1 MNNVFDRHPERRKGM
16 DPIFCGQV
24 RHLYEVERLSMRQI
38 AKKLGV
44 SKKRVCRVIRNEKI
58 PKPLPESIL
67 KPYERLIDQW
77 YQEYP
82 FLKASQV
89 YERLKAYEFKG
100 SYTTVSVYTQK
111 HRQKKRQPYHELTFL
126 PGEAAQVDWIEVR
139 LPWGTAYGFAM
150 ILAYSRYLYL
160 RFYPHQSLEFFLE
173 GHIEGF
179 REMAGVAHHH
189 WYDNIKTVVIERS
202 PEMKF
207 NAQFLD
213 FARHFGFSIHLCN
226 PYRANEKG
234 RIERALRDLRDY
246 LRVNTFQ
253 DLKELNRKV
262 SLWRIERNQKI
273 HRSVQKAPLEAL
285 KEEKL
290 KALPAI
296 PYRPYRVVLAS
307 ISKTGLVEFETN
319 RYSVPSSYAERTC
332 EIFAYPDHLEIRI
345 KGNRIAWHR
354 RRFGRKETIEDP
366 THRETLLRM
375 TPQFKAKRI
384 YELMDRMDPALHH
397 FLQEAGQEGQNLF
410 DIAYASFKLLKHVSK
425 AMLLSAVREA
435 NRIGT
440 FNIRYVQSLLQAPQP
455 QPPTP
460 VFPQE
465 SKLLDIDY
473 ERRNLKD
480 YDDLL

>member
-1 MNNVFDRHPERRKGM
+1 M
-16 DPIFCGQV
+16 DPIFCGHV
-24 RHLYEVERLSMRQI
+24 KHLYEVERLSMRQI

-44 SKKRVCRVIRNEKI
+44 SKKRVSRVIRNEKI
-58 PKPLPESIL
+58 TKPLFESIL

-100 SYTTVSVYTQK
+100 SYTTVSLYTQK
-111 HRQKKRQPYHELTFL
+111 YRQKRRQAYHELTFL
-126 PGEAAQVDWIEVR
+126 PGEEAQVDWIEER
-139 LPWGTAYGFAM
+139 LPWGVAYGFAV
-150 ILAYSRYLYL
+150 ILAYSRYLYV
-160 RFYPHQSLEFFLE
+160 RFYPRQGLEFFLE
-173 GHIEGF
+173 GHIEAY
-179 REMAGVAHHH
+179 REMGGVAHRHR
-189 WYDNIKTVVIERS
+189 YDNIKTVVIERS
-202 PEMKF
+202 PELKF

-213 FARHFGFSIHLCN
+213 FARHYGFSIHLCN

-234 RIERALRDLRDY
+234 RIERALRDLRDF

-273 HRSVQKAPLEAL
+273 HRSTQKAPLEAL

-307 ISKTGLVEFETN
+307 ISKTGFVELETN
-319 RYSVPSSYAERTC
+319 RYSVPSSCAESSC
-332 EIFAYPDHLEIRI
+332 EILAYPDHLEVMI
-345 KGNRIAWHR
+345 KGNRIAFHR
-354 RRFGRKETIEDP
+354 RSFGRKEKIEDP

-375 TPQFKAKRI
+375 TPRFKSQRI
-384 YELMDRMDPALHH
+384 YQLMDQMDPALHH
-397 FLQEAGQEGQNLF
+397 FLQEAGQEDHNPL
-410 DIAYASFKLLKHVSK
+410 DIAYEFFKLLKHVSK

-440 FNIRYVQSLLQAPQP
+440 FKIRYIQGLLQVPQP
-455 QPPTP
+455 QPSNP

-480 YDDLL
+480 YDELL

>member
-1 MNNVFDRHPERRKGM
+1 M
-16 DPIFCGQV
+16 DAIFCGQV

-58 PKPLPESIL
+58 TKPLFESIL

-77 YQEYP
+77 YQQYP

-100 SYTTVSVYTQK
+100 SYSTVSLYTQK
-111 HRQKKRQPYHELTFL
+111 YRQKRRQAYHELTFL
-126 PGEAAQVDWIEVR
+126 PGEEAQIDWIEER
-139 LPWGTAYGFAM
+139 LPWGVAYGFAM
-150 ILAYSRYLYL
+150 ILAYSRYLYV
-160 RFYPHQSLEFFLE
+160 RFYPRQSLEFFLE
-173 GHIEGF
+173 GHIEAY
-179 REMAGVAHHH
+179 REMGGVARRHR
-189 WYDNIKTVVIERS
+189 YDNIKTVVIDRS
-202 PEMKF
+202 PELKF

-234 RIERALRDLRDY
+234 RIERALRDLRDF

-253 DLKELNRKV
+253 DLNELNRKV
-262 SLWRIERNQKI
+262 SLWRTERNQKI
-273 HRSVQKAPLEAL
+273 HRSTQKTPLEAL
-285 KEEKL
+285 KEETL

-296 PYRPYRVVLAS
+296 PYRPYRVLLAS
-307 ISKTGLVEFETN
+307 VSKTGFIEFETN

-332 EIFAYPDHLEIRI
+332 EIFAYPDHLEVMI
-345 KGNRIAWHR
+345 KGNRIASHR
-354 RRFGRKETIEDP
+354 RSFGRKEKIEHP

-375 TPQFKAKRI
+375 TPQFKSQRI
-384 YELMDRMDPALHH
+384 YQLMDQMDPALHH
-397 FLQEAGQEGQNLF
+397 FLHEAGQEGHNPLE
-410 DIAYASFKLLKHVSK
+410 IAYDFFKLLKHVSK
-425 AMLLSAVREA
+425 TMLLSALREA

-440 FNIRYVQSLLQAPQP
+440 FKVRYVQSLLQVSQP
-455 QPPTP
+455 QSPNP
-460 VFPQE
+460 VFPQQ

-480 YDDLL
+480 YDELL